1 MNNYNI
7 IAGSESQKYNIINII
22 RKAGATLTAVSG
34 CGSGYYIQ
42 LDATPEQADN
52 INLMLGGATA

>member
-7 IAGSESQKYNIINII
+7 IADTEKQKLFIINIINI
-22 RKAGATLTAVSG
+22 AGATLTAVSG

-42 LDATPEQADN
+42 LDATPQQADN
-52 INLMLGGATA
+52 INLMLGGATV